1 MSLSWSGSSSS
12 SYSPIRA
19 PHLRDVLVSLQ
30 RLLRPDLANNE
41 SPSHIF
47 MCGIESEAET
57 FMKMRPKFFFIN
69 CEVIMGIDQDVCPS
83 LCANI
88 FFPVILKGGDYY
100 IIVGEDRT
108 PVYRLLN
115 PKDLFFTFQGT
126 EVLAYILSRNYC
138 GDGKRLSFHLNND
151 GKREAYCIPGFMD
164 GIQYPCPS
172 KRWENCKKSIIDKQ
186 LMFPLVDTPVV
197 PANCKSSVQIVNL
210 SGVNNIIDIKFPG
223 NKQNK

>member
-1 MSLSWSGSSSS
+1 
-12 SYSPIRA
+12 
-19 PHLRDVLVSLQ
+19 
-30 RLLRPDLANNE
+30 
-41 SPSHIF
+41 
-47 MCGIESEAET
+47 
-57 FMKMRPKFFFIN
+57 
-69 CEVIMGIDQDVCPS
+69 
-83 LCANI
+83 
-88 FFPVILKGGDYY
+88 
-100 IIVGEDRT
+100 
-108 PVYRLLN
+108 
-115 PKDLFFTFQGT
+115 
-126 EVLAYILSRNYC
+126 
-138 GDGKRLSFHLNND
+138 LNND

>member
-1 MSLSWSGSSSS
+1 MIDNNVIIDGSETNIIDEQHRNKDEERVGGGKLLVQRYTPSKHLVHNAAGTAVANAVQEPGSTMSLSWSGSSSS

-69 CEVIMGIDQDVCPS
+69 CEVIMGIDKDVCPS

-88 FFPVILKGGDYY
+88 FFPVILKGG
-100 IIVGEDRT
+100 G
-108 PVYRLLN
+108 PLHHCWGG
-115 PKDLFFTFQGT
+115 PH
-126 EVLAYILSRNYC
+126 SC
-138 GDGKRLSFHLNND
+138 LSF
-151 GKREAYCIPGFMD
+151 
-164 GIQYPCPS
+164 
-172 KRWENCKKSIIDKQ
+172 
-186 LMFPLVDTPVV
+186 T
-197 PANCKSSVQIVNL
+197 
-210 SGVNNIIDIKFPG
+210 
-223 NKQNK
+223 